1 MRDCSTEKNSAGM
14 MCNGEHIKGIVC
26 DVKNCKYHDCDT
38 HCTAKEILVGP
49 SNAQHSGDTACV
61 TFKPKED

>member
-1 MRDCSTEKNSAGM
+1 MKDCNSKNSAACRVGDD
-14 MCNGEHIKGIVC
+14 HIKGIVC

-49 SNAQHSGDTACV
+49 ANAEHSGDTACV
-61 TFKPKED
+61 TFKPKTE

>member
-1 MRDCSTEKNSAGM
+1 MRDCSSEKNSAKMG
-14 MCNGEHIKGIVC
+14 CCEHIKGIVC
-26 DVKNCKYHDCDT
+26 DVKNCQYHDCDT

-61 TFKPKED
+61 TFKPKAE